1 MQMKAKSRLLG
12 LVSEDHHQSG
22 RCNVAFAKEPFGMT
36 KVAWAISKNYSQFE
50 AYQRGYIQ

>member
-1 MQMKAKSRLLG
+1 MKAKLRLLG